1 MTEWEQVVKKEA
13 HSLVSSV
20 KDLGNDRFALVDQ
33 TMWVCQALKCSPP
46 YDFQLE
52 SALLGLPSPVKAL
65 IMQSSLYELNSVF
78 HFFFKLHGN
87 PHSHLLL
94 SHFIFNPPEKG
105 DMATTVSSLVHR
117 KNVYLVSEEC
127 HFFPGKLLTN
137 ELASLP
143 AIWGLL
149 PWGTMHA
156 G

>member
-1 MTEWEQVVKKEA
+1 MRAGGEERGPFPGVFYERFRKWPICFGRSDYV
-13 HSLVSSV
+13 SLSGPQMFPS
-20 KDLGNDRFALVDQ
+20 LSFPA
-33 TMWVCQALKCSPP
+33 WI
-46 YDFQLE
+46 
-52 SALLGLPSPVKAL
+52 SALLGLPSPIKAL

-87 PHSHLLL
+87 PHSHLFL
-94 SHFIFNPPEKG
+94 SHFIFNPPGKG
-105 DMATTVSSLVHR
+105 DMATTVSSLVHP